1 MDEYGGLLG
10 RMACMFI
17 RMIDTDD
24 KDEDMPHGLQ
34 CVERE
39 KVIHLKEGLDEGLGD
54 EEMDERFHAMLKA
67 IFFWHESHRLMDK
80 LDCPVQ
86 RFLVYVSIKKGG
98 HGFISVRE
106 IGRVIAKLLYG
117 IRSCIFMEL
126 LEAGHQIDEDLGGL
140 MVYGTEMLQTP
151 FGFLSETMH
160 FAASVAGEGGALPQV
175 SWLGIE
181 VGMALAI
188 HGKRVELRQL
198 QKACSSLLKS
208 AEMQLDG
215 MIKMGM
221 KTLDWKNFDSEDD
234 LTNIKDKYSFIST
247 PNNPVSENKLRLL
260 HAFMA
265 NEDI

>member
-10 RMACMFI
+10 RMAHLFI
-17 RMIDTDD
+17 RMIDMDD
-24 KDEDMPHGLQ
+24 KDGDIPHGLQ
-34 CVERE
+34 CIQRE
-39 KVIHLKEGLDEGLGD
+39 KVIHLKEGLDKGLGD

-67 IFFWHESHRLMDK
+67 VFFWHESHRLIDE

-86 RFLVYVSIKKGG
+86 RFLVYASIEKGG
-98 HGFISVRE
+98 HGFISVRK

-160 FAASVAGEGGALPQV
+160 FAASVAGEARALPQV

-181 VGMALAI
+181 AGTALVI
-188 HGKRVELRQL
+188 HGKCVELTQL

-208 AEMQLDG
+208 AKKQLDG
-215 MIKMGM
+215 IIKMGM
-221 KTLDWKNFDSEDD
+221 KTSDWKNFDPEDD
-234 LTNIKDKYSFIST
+234 LTNIQDKYSFISA

-265 NEDI
+265 NEDT